1 MRTESLEHRAP
12 ASRSGVDSVRAVSAR
27 GAVCGAA
34 FALLAAALWSLTHRY
49 RGLVGD
55 SELYA
60 VQALARIDASL
71 ARDVF
76 LGGASQD
83 RYTVFSPVYSFFIR
97 ILGLKAAALSLLVI
111 FKTCFY
117 GAAWATAR
125 KLVDSRTALVTTAFL
140 IVAPAEYGAYH
151 VFRVSED
158 MLTARTLA
166 EMLAMTALCLYVHGR
181 RAAALT
187 VAAFALSIHALM
199 ALPMVLLLL
208 SLRAG
213 IRASAAGALGIV
225 AAVLAAASM
234 AVLAPRWTPSLL
246 SVMDP
251 GWLEMVRERSQF
263 VFLQLWRLD
272 DWCMNARP
280 FISLALSI
288 LVLRDPRVRSI
299 CAAALIVGGTGLAV
313 AFIAGGIGPVA
324 ILLQGQAWRWVWIP
338 QIIGLLVLASTLF
351 RMWDED
357 RCGSLCAVLLLMGW
371 FLSVIDGVYCV
382 AASLVL
388 WACRKRVPAGA
399 APCLRF
405 LAALVG
411 VMVLGWIAFKGWKT
425 LSPPR
430 APQGAES
437 EALLIARS
445 VLGLDCVALI
455 LAFLLGGWI
464 LRARSMAVP
473 CSLALAL
480 GAVTAYAAPDA
491 LEDPRAEGSAAQIEE
506 FSDWRGAI
514 PPGDNVLVV
523 SKYYSPSFTW
533 FTLQR
538 PSYLTV
544 DQSSG
549 VIFSRSTAVE
559 IRRRAEVLL
568 PIEQPDW
575 RLLSR
580 RASRGGATDAHA
592 APLTR
597 ERLVRI
603 CADPQLNFVVA
614 REDVG
619 FLPLRHRRPG
629 FWNGWNLYD
638 CRQVGE

>member
-1 MRTESLEHRAP
+1 
-12 ASRSGVDSVRAVSAR
+12 
-27 GAVCGAA
+27 
-34 FALLAAALWSLTHRY
+34 
-49 RGLVGD
+49 
-55 SELYA
+55 
-60 VQALARIDASL
+60 
-71 ARDVF
+71 
-76 LGGASQD
+76 
-83 RYTVFSPVYSFFIR
+83 
-97 ILGLKAAALSLLVI
+97 
-111 FKTCFY
+111 
-117 GAAWATAR
+117 
-125 KLVDSRTALVTTAFL
+125 
-140 IVAPAEYGAYH
+140 
-151 VFRVSED
+151 
-158 MLTARTLA
+158 
-166 EMLAMTALCLYVHGR
+166 
-181 RAAALT
+181 
-187 VAAFALSIHALM
+187 
-199 ALPMVLLLL
+199 
-208 SLRAG
+208 
-213 IRASAAGALGIV
+213 
-225 AAVLAAASM
+225 
-234 AVLAPRWTPSLL
+234 
-246 SVMDP
+246 
-251 GWLEMVRERSQF
+251 
-263 VFLQLWRLD
+263 
-272 DWCMNARP
+272 
-280 FISLALSI
+280 
-288 LVLRDPRVRSI
+288 
-299 CAAALIVGGTGLAV
+299 
-313 AFIAGGIGPVA
+313 
-324 ILLQGQAWRWVWIP
+324 
-338 QIIGLLVLASTLF
+338 
-351 RMWDED
+351 
-357 RCGSLCAVLLLMGW
+357 
-371 FLSVIDGVYCV
+371 
-382 AASLVL
+382 
-388 WACRKRVPAGA
+388 
-399 APCLRF
+399 
-405 LAALVG
+405 
-411 VMVLGWIAFKGWKT
+411 
-425 LSPPR
+425 
-430 APQGAES
+430 
-437 EALLIARS
+437 
-445 VLGLDCVALI
+445 
-455 LAFLLGGWI
+455 
-464 LRARSMAVP
+464 MAVP